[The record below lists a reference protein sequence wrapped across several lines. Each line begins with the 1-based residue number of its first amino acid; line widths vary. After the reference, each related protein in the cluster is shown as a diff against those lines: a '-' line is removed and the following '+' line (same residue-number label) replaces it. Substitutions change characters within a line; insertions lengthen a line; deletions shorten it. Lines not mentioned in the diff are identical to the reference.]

1 MDRLCEI
8 TSPIDK
14 ILLSHKFDIPHWL
27 PLAYVSLSKRIE
39 PLSVEEGR
47 RLYELGAPG
56 GDIIILL
63 NQARHE
69 LAPRSRTAVGTPEVV
84 VRRVFKLDQEELV
97 VSSPPIGR

>member
-1 MDRLCEI
+1 MDQLCDI

-27 PLAYVSLSKRIE
+27 PLAYVSLCKRIE

-47 RLYELGAPG
+47 RLFELGEPG

-63 NQARHE
+63 NQVRHE
-69 LAPRSRTAVGTPEVV
+69 LGSRSRTAGTPEAVV
-84 VRRVFKLDQEELV
+84 KRVFKLDQGELM
-97 VSSPPIGR
+97 VSRPPTGC

>member
-1 MDRLCEI
+1 VDQLCEI

-27 PLAYVSLSKRIE
+27 PLAYVSLCKRVE
-39 PLSVEEGR
+39 PLSLEEGR
-47 RLYELGAPG
+47 RLFELGEPG

-69 LAPRSRTAVGTPEVV
+69 LCSRSRTVGTYEGVV
-84 VRRVFKLDQEELV
+84 KRVFKLDQGEPM
-97 VSSPPIGR
+97 VSSPPTGR